1 MSSINVFVP
10 VALAAERM
18 IPSGTNRD
26 KQRHRHS
33 DSAYNILTFDLIL

>member
-18 IPSGTNRD
+18 IPSGTNSL
-26 KQRHRHS
+26 QAETS
-33 DSAYNILTFDLIL
+33 TQ